1 MLFGLISSLQ
11 IQEPRIMKLNVIASV
26 DETSRQCLSSIA
38 VSGERESTPTA
49 RSIVYVSREQCIQY
63 RLRNSVV
70 ALTLPSKAEQEAPL
84 PLYAL
89 VKMYSK
95 ESILFRKDTRFPGN
109 LGVREPEAGSPKTWD
124 VVVSNLLWWELSRQ
138 HQECG
143 QFGTRKSL
151 ETFQEG
157 RSMTSGASPI
167 EIDAKL
173 VSNIGSAIQITL
185 DPPTGEGGA
194 QWTPTGAA
202 IAQSL
207 SGSVVSLH
215 GWISYKSPHDSQTFQ
230 VLQIT
235 SSNSEHPHVALMSDA
250 TVVRYA
256 TPSVTDRQSSSSRLS
271 DSAAVNKS
279 LAPVSEWI
287 AAVKRVIGGYD
298 DILEQITNHM
308 YGYME
313 TAIDNEGSTSTTSCF
328 QAPFKGILISGRPGT
343 GKSVMASSLAEHS
356 GLPYTIINCPDVF
369 QTGVEA
375 KLFATLLHLVDSINL
390 SAAGSKIFII
400 ALTNRLHAVDSSLTR
415 SGRLDK
421 VFDLHLK
428 GVEQR
433 LQVLKIVSKDLP
445 IDPKEKSAILRKV
458 ARATHGYVPTDL
470 QALCTESAVALI
482 SQMASGQ
489 DSCANI
495 DFSYFEH
502 ALKTIRPSGMGEF
515 QSKIPTVK
523 FSDLYGIQDAIADLR
538 VSIIEP
544 FHHPEKYLDLGIAPP
559 RGVIIHGPP
568 GVGKTMLCCALAEEL
583 GINFMLVESSQIR
596 SKVVGESEQN
606 IARMFAQAK
615 ANAPCILF
623 IDQIDILAPSR
634 GSTHTSENSGD
645 RIVTG
650 LLTEMDGF
658 FSGGSGKG
666 AEVDVLV
673 LAATNRPEVIDAAIL
688 RPGRLDQIVHI
699 PVPDQKARQEIL
711 EGYMSKMPMRIS
723 PEEIADM
730 ARTTDGYSGADLE
743 NLCREAALICLR
755 QDINN
760 TEIVRSH
767 LEAARLVSKPS
778 LLGYEDSHMFSR

>member
-1 MLFGLISSLQ
+1 
-11 IQEPRIMKLNVIASV
+11 MKLNVIASV

-70 ALTLPSKAEQEAPL
+70 ALTLPSKAGQEAPP

-95 ESILFRKDTRFPGN
+95 ESILFRKEARFPGN

-124 VVVSNLLWWELSRQ
+124 VVVSNLLSWELSRQ
-138 HQECG
+138 HQERG

-157 RSMTSGASPI
+157 RSMTSGDSLI

-173 VSNIGSAIQITL
+173 RSTQVSNIGSAIQITL

-194 QWTPTGAA
+194 QWTPAGAA

-256 TPSVTDRQSSSSRLS
+256 TPSVTDRQSSSSRVS

-279 LAPVSEWI
+279 LVPVSEWI

-390 SAAGSKIFII
+390 SATGSKIFII

-433 LQVLKIVSKDLP
+433 LQVLKIVSKD
-445 IDPKEKSAILRKV
+445 PKEKSETLRKV

-470 QALCTESAVALI
+470 QALCTESAVVLI

-489 DSCANI
+489 GSCANI

-650 LLTEMDGF
+650 LLT
-658 FSGGSGKG
+658 
-666 AEVDVLV
+666 
-673 LAATNRPEVIDAAIL
+673 ATNRPEVIDAAIL

-699 PVPDQKARQEIL
+699 PVPDLKARQEIL
-711 EGYMSKMPMRIS
+711 EGYISKMPMRIS

-778 LLGYEDSHMFSR
+778 LLGYEDSHLFSR